1 MTKIMGILN
10 VTPDSFSDGGRYL
23 DLKSAIKQL
32 EIMIEQGAD
41 VIDIGGQ
48 STRPNAKI
56 IPEDEEWKRLEPIL
70 KHIKNNNYKIEISVD
85 SFNTCIIKKSLDI
98 GIDYINDVNGLQNSE
113 MLKLTAESR
122 KKVILMHSLTVP
134 ADKNIVIPSNINI
147 IKFLQKWL
155 KQKIKEL
162 QKAGIKKDKIIFDA
176 GIGFGKTSEQ
186 SLEIIKNISAFKK
199 FGVEILVGHSEKSF
213 LNLFT
218 DKPAGQR
225 NVETEIISYLMAKE
239 DVDYLRVHN
248 VDANKRAVFMAKNYS

>member
-23 DLKSAIKQL
+23 DLKSAIRQL

-41 VIDIGGQ
+41 IIDIGGQ

-56 IPEDEEWKRLEPIL
+56 ISEDEEWRRVEPIL
-70 KHIKNNNYKIEISVD
+70 KHIKNNKYNVEISVD
-85 SFNTCIIKKSLDI
+85 SFNANIIKQSLDL
-98 GIDYINDVNGLQNSE
+98 GIDYINDVNGLKDFE
-113 MLKLTAESR
+113 MLKIAAQSG

-134 ADKNIVIPSNINI
+134 ADKNITLAPNINV

-155 KQKIKEL
+155 KQRVKEL
-162 QKAGIKKDKIIFDA
+162 NKAGIKKDRIIFDA

-186 SLEIIKNISAFKK
+186 SLEIVKHIAEFKN
-199 FGVEILVGHSEKSF
+199 FGIEILVGHSEKSF
-213 LNLFT
+213 LSLFA

-225 NVETEIISYLMAKE
+225 NVETEIVSYLMAKE
-239 DVDYLRVHN
+239 GVGYLRVHN
-248 VDANKRAVFMAKNYS
+248 VDANKRAVVVAKY

>member
-41 VIDIGGQ
+41 IIDIGGQ

-56 IPEDEEWKRLEPIL
+56 ISEDEEWNRLEPIL
-70 KHIKNNNYKIEISVD
+70 KHLKNNKFNVEISID
-85 SFNTCIIKKSLDI
+85 SFHANIIKQSLDI
-98 GIDYINDVNGLQNSE
+98 GIDYINDVNGLKDSE
-113 MLKLTAESR
+113 MLKVAAQSG

-134 ADKNIVIPSNINI
+134 ADKNITLAPNINV

-155 KQKIKEL
+155 KQRIKEL

-186 SLEIIKNISAFKK
+186 SLEIIQNISAFKK

-213 LNLFT
+213 LSLFT
-218 DKPAGQR
+218 NKPAGQR
-225 NVETEIISYLMAKE
+225 NVETEIISYLMAKQKI
-239 DVDYLRVHN
+239 DYLRVHN
-248 VDANKRAVFMAKNYS
+248 VDANKRAVLMANNF